1 MAAARGET
9 GGRWDRGA
17 RGGWWRANVSAFPH
31 LLAAEHPRPSS
42 CAGARLRR
50 RASGVCV
57 EPLPAGSA
65 PALVRA
71 ARSSQPAT
79 AAAFPA
85 ADSARGSSAASDRAF
100 LHELVVGRNRIQT
113 CPGCGGPGEGP
124 GSRSRLHPPHPAGG
138 RLFPDPAGVTAA
150 AVSSA
155 PPALG
160 WMLRGLRARSGCR
173 A

>member
-1 MAAARGET
+1 MAATRGEM

-31 LLAAEHPRPSS
+31 LLGVEHPRPSS

-65 PALVRA
+65 PAPVRA
-71 ARSSQPAT
+71 ARNGQPAT
-79 AAAFPA
+79 AAALPA
-85 ADSARGSSAASDRAF
+85 AGSARGSSAASDRAF
-100 LHELVVGRNRIQT
+100 LHELVVGRNRLQT
-113 CPGCGGPGEGP
+113 CPGCEGPGEGP
-124 GSRSRLHPPHPAGG
+124 GCRSRLHPHHPAGG
-138 RLFPDPAGVTAA
+138 RLFSDPAGVTAA

-160 WMLRGLRARSGCR
+160 QMLRGLRTGSRCR